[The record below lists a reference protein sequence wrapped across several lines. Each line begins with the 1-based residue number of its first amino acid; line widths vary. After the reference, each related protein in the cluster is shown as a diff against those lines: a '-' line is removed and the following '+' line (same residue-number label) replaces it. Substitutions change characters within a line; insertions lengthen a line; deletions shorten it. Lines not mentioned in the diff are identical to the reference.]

1 MPHFR
6 FCRKKGIEAVTMN
19 EIANACSI
27 GIATLYR
34 HYNTKAELVLAVS
47 ARIWDDFMKKN
58 DERRY
63 VSSQTGAEK
72 FDYYSDINTKKSCIC
87 RRRCW

>member
-6 FCRKKGIEAVTMN
+6 FCRKKEIEAVTMN
-19 EIANACSI
+19 EIANAYSI

-47 ARIWDDFMKKN
+47 ARIWDDFMKK
-58 DERRY
+58 
-63 VSSQTGAEK
+63 K
-72 FDYYSDINTKKSCIC
+72 
-87 RRRCW
+87 

>member
-34 HYNTKAELVLAVS
+34 HYNTKAELVLTVS
-47 ARIWDDFMKKN
+47 ARIWDDFM
-58 DERRY
+58 
-63 VSSQTGAEK
+63 
-72 FDYYSDINTKKSCIC
+72 
-87 RRRCW
+87 